1 MFGKILINVDFVKVD
16 VILKY
21 FNIIV
26 EEEDVLKLEEN
37 LNRKRDVVVIVSNE
51 FKGVME
57 FCVKGRLRV
66 KKILL
71 FFVVWI
77 FNISNKLVLKNREEL

>member
-37 LNRKRDVVVIVSNE
+37 LNRK
-51 FKGVME
+51 
-57 FCVKGRLRV
+57 
-66 KKILL
+66 
-71 FFVVWI
+71 
-77 FNISNKLVLKNREEL
+77 